1 MRMWL
6 LAQDEVIRLLSTRR
20 GLFALLGFLLV
31 WLAVLNYG
39 ILPAASLFSE
49 PSNSILIEFLLSA
62 LGLEDW
68 ANGVSWPAA
77 ELAVYWFVSLYL
89 FPFFAL
95 IASADQTASDRSR
108 GTLRYLVMRS
118 SRLEIFWGRFV
129 GQCLIMM
136 IVILMTLGSVLLI
149 IAFYS
154 PDNLALSL
162 AKSPMI
168 ITNLWLVLLPYIA
181 LMALV
186 SVFAS
191 SARQATLLAV
201 ILWIS
206 ALLIVGFIRSRFGD
220 SALLNW
226 ALPGSQVGEL
236 LRLSDWSTM
245 SYAFIPVVHTT
256 LFLVLGSVFMRGRD
270 L

>member
-49 PSNSILIEFLLSA
+49 PSNSIVIEFLLSA

-108 GTLRYLVMRS
+108 GT
-118 SRLEIFWGRFV
+118 RFV